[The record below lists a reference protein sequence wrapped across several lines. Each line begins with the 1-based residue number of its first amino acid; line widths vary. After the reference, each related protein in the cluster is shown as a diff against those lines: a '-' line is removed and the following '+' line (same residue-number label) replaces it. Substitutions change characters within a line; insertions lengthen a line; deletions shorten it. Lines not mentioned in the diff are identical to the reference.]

1 MANTTIELKHSQVSG
16 NTPSSLANGEI
27 SINTADGRFFYKSP
41 SGTITPFAKYPG
53 PAGLNGEIQF
63 NDSGVLGSTANL
75 SINKT
80 TGTLS
85 VGGSANI
92 ANSIVVGNRVGF
104 ANTNNV
110 TVVYQFYNA
119 ATNSLDTVFV

>member
-1 MANTTIELKHSQVSG
+1 MSNTIIELKHSQVSG

-27 SINTADGRFFYKSP
+27 SINTYDGIFYYKNP
-41 SGTITPFAKYPG
+41 AGTITPFAKYPG
-53 PAGLNGEIQF
+53 PAGLDGEIQF

-80 TGTLS
+80 TGTLAARG
-85 VGGSANI
+85 VDV

-110 TVVYQFYNA
+110 TVVYQYYNA
-119 ATNSLDTVFV
+119 ATNSLDTVFE